1 MSWLPAER
9 ITLEGELSAEEA
21 RVLGCLV
28 EKAAATPEYYPLT
41 LNALVTACNQSS
53 NRDPVVAYDPS
64 VVTEALDDLRGRK
77 LVRIV
82 HSQSGRAPKY
92 RHVLD
97 ESLGLDH
104 AERAIVAVLMLRGPQ
119 TVGELRTRTERL
131 HAFETIADVEAVLD
145 RLARHDP
152 QPLVMLL
159 ERQPGQK
166 EPRWAHLL
174 SGRPDPAAW
183 APSAGGAARAAAGAG
198 GRSALVERLDAL
210 EEQVATLTA
219 ELSSLRQAHDEL
231 RSQLGA

>member
-1 MSWLPAER
+1 MSDGGER
-9 ITLEGELSAEEA
+9 GWWKEERVSVESELTPEEV
-21 RVLGCLV
+21 RVLGCLM
-28 EKAAATPEYYPLT
+28 EKEAATPEYYPLT

-104 AERAIVAVLMLRGPQ
+104 GERAVIAVLLLRGPQ

-131 HAFETIADVEAVLD
+131 HAFESTGDVEVVLD

-166 EPRWAHLL
+166 EPR
-174 SGRPDPAAW
+174 
-183 APSAGGAARAAAGAG
+183 
-198 GRSALVERLDAL
+198 
-210 EEQVATLTA
+210 
-219 ELSSLRQAHDEL
+219 
-231 RSQLGA
+231 